1 MAREKRFDLLKK
13 IFPVG
18 IKGKEGIVEIPLKHT
33 VRTIHRAVGD
43 GIDYV
48 VSAADVTGCPWTRL

>member
-18 IKGKEGIVEIPLKHT
+18 IKGKEGIVKIPLKYT

-43 GIDYV
+43 GIDDV